1 MIDRIDA
8 HVHFWRIEQYAS
20 HWMQGPLAPLKRDFL
35 PDDLA
40 PLLAANGVDGA
51 IFVQAQPVESDNDW
65 VLGLAE
71 RHPWIVG
78 VVGWVD
84 LTADDVEERIERLR
98 ANPRFCG
105 IRHITHDEP
114 DDDWIL
120 RDDVG
125 RGLAALERLGV
136 PFDLLFF
143 VKHLPHAATLARRHP
158 RLRFVIDHLAK
169 PRIAAGSIDDWL
181 PAFRAAAAEP
191 NVFCKLS
198 GMVTEADWLRWS
210 PADLRPYV
218 DHALASFGPE
228 RLMRGSDW
236 PVCTLA
242 GSYARVTAALDEAI
256 VALSGAERAAILG
269 GTARRFYGLGT
280 S

>member
-1 MIDRIDA
+1 MIDSIDA
-8 HVHFWRIEQYAS
+8 HVHFWRIAQYAS
-20 HWMQGPLAPLKRDFL
+20 EWMQGPFAPLKRDFL

-40 PLLAANGVDGA
+40 PLLTAGGVDGA
-51 IFVQAQPVESDNDW
+51 IFVQAQPVETDNDW
-65 VLGLAE
+65 VLALAE

-84 LTADDVEERIERLR
+84 LTAPDVEERVERFR

-125 RGLAALERLGV
+125 RGLAVLERLDV

-143 VKHLPHAATLARRHP
+143 VKHLPHAATLARRYPH
-158 RLRFVIDHLAK
+158 LRFVIDHLAK
-169 PRIAAGSIDDWL
+169 PRIATASIDDWL
-181 PAFRAAAAEP
+181 PAFRLAAAEP

-198 GMVTEADWLRWS
+198 GMITEADWQRWS
-210 PADLRPYV
+210 PADLRPYI
-218 DHALASFGPE
+218 DHALANFGPE

-242 GSYARVTAALDEAI
+242 GSYGQVTAALDGAI
-256 VALSGAERAAILG
+256 AALTGAEQAAIRG

-280 S
+280 G